1 MIYNYVVFHYVII
14 RFVKIDTITLNI
26 NKFDDLVKRNFIKF
40 ISNLLSVDL
49 INFLG
54 IIRLFS

>member
-54 IIRLFS
+54 IIR